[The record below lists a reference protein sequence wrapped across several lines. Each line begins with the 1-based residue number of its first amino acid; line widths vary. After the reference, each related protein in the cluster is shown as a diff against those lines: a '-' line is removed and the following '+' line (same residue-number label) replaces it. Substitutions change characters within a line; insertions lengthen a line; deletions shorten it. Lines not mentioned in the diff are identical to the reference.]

1 MSTEILAPALA
12 LFSGVFF
19 GLVVHI
25 QRRGLGSADP
35 LVGAFLSVGAMALML
50 WLMAPFLLRPEW
62 FLTHAALILA
72 MGGLIFPAAGQAL
85 QIYSIG
91 HVGPSLTSAI
101 GAFTPLF
108 AVVPAILVLGEPFGP
123 VLAVGI
129 ALMIAGLVLSALGPR
144 RIARG
149 WPLWVLLLPLGAALA
164 RGLAQPITKLG
175 LTEVPS
181 PYFATLVFAT
191 VSSLVLAGLLLVTG
205 RAHRVRNTSGF
216 GSFALSG
223 LVNGT
228 GILVLNAAIGMSSV
242 TLTAP
247 LASMSPFWALA
258 LGYLV
263 FKTEQ
268 LGLRHLIVALL
279 VVAGSVLII
288 LH

>member
-1 MSTEILAPALA
+1 M
-12 LFSGVFF
+12 
-19 GLVVHI
+19 
-25 QRRGLGSADP
+25 
-35 LVGAFLSVGAMALML
+35 
-50 WLMAPFLLRPEW
+50 
-62 FLTHAALILA
+62 
-72 MGGLIFPAAGQAL
+72 
-85 QIYSIG
+85 
-91 HVGPSLTSAI
+91 
-101 GAFTPLF
+101 
-108 AVVPAILVLGEPFGP
+108 
-123 VLAVGI
+123 
-129 ALMIAGLVLSALGPR
+129 
-144 RIARG
+144 
-149 WPLWVLLLPLGAALA
+149 LLLPLGAALA

-191 VSSLVLAGLLLVTG
+191 VSTLVLAGLLLVTG

-268 LGLRHLIVALL
+268 LGLRHLFVALL
-279 VVAGSVLII
+279 VVAGLVLII